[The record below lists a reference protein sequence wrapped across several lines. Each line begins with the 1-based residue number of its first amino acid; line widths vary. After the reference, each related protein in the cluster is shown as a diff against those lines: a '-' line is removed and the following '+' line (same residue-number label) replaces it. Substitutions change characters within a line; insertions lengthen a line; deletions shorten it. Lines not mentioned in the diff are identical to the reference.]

1 MTATRGRH
9 TSLGLQLSVLAAK
22 RTNGVGKDVMSSGC
36 LKCSARHAR
45 FVISQEIKISGERE
59 APRQAP
65 EGPFPPPPGLTSHA
79 YPVPLGDA
87 WIFLK
92 FHLFPHVRVAVP
104 LAPLLRELPPRLGT
118 FPPTG
123 RAISA
128 PAVGVLQCEHADA
141 VSVGSVGA
149 RGTYVPPKGNSQV
162 LAAGG
167 WWPRAGT
174 SRAVTWSPG
183 GALPVSAPRL
193 PAQPRPQPSASWAL
207 PPSQFLTL
215 RHVLYIFDLTIRR
228 KEKKPLS
235 RSSGISF
242 SLLSHSVLISSR
254 QRFITFL

>member
-1 MTATRGRH
+1 MPATRGRH

-22 RTNGVGKDVMSSGC
+22 RTNGVGKNVMSSGC
-36 LKCSARHAR
+36 LKCSARHVW

-79 YPVPLGDA
+79 YSEPLGDA

-104 LAPLLRELPPRLGT
+104 LTPLLRELPPRLGT

-128 PAVGVLQCEHADA
+128 PAVGVLQCEHADG

-149 RGTYVPPKGNSQV
+149 RRASEGKLTGPGGGRVV
-162 LAAGG
+162 AACGDLPG
-167 WWPRAGT
+167 
-174 SRAVTWSPG
+174 SHLVTWGCSSRFRTAPASSDPVPG
-183 GALPVSAPRL
+183 LPPPGHFLPVS
-193 PAQPRPQPSASWAL
+193 
-207 PPSQFLTL
+207 F
-215 RHVLYIFDLTIRR
+215 
-228 KEKKPLS
+228 
-235 RSSGISF
+235 
-242 SLLSHSVLISSR
+242 
-254 QRFITFL
+254 